1 MRFDSGDRVHDQGRP
16 EEAHQQWL
24 VANEERLAKA
34 HPEGTRYIGTFSVV
48 FSSEKNAGFDRSFV
62 ELDSYAA
69 LDRLAAAGKDPS
81 SELHEMLRGWM
92 HSVTGP
98 ECAWSNGLYKAVVD
112 ATIWDPPTD

>member
-1 MRFDSGDRVHDQGRP
+1 MRFIQEIGFTIKVGQ

-48 FSSEKNAGFDRSFV
+48 FSSEKNAGFYRSFV

-69 LDRLAAAGKDPS
+69 LDRLAAARPG
-81 SELHEMLRGWM
+81 
-92 HSVTGP
+92 SVERASQDAARL
-98 ECAWSNGLYKAVVD
+98 EC
-112 ATIWDPPTD
+112 IR